1 MLNSQ
6 LEKKIVRLK
15 ERIKELEEEQVRLL
29 LLLKRVLHQL

>member
-1 MLNSQ
+1 MLSSQ
-6 LEKKIVRLK
+6 LEKRIVRLK

>member
-6 LEKKIVRLK
+6 LEKRIVRLK